1 MPFLG
6 PPVVITPPSPEPPPT
21 VTQKIIL
28 TIERDGN
35 ELSLPLSADVDDHVW
50 CVAPGIEGLDIPASE
65 LLQQRTVGMFGSY
78 DAGIDVPAREIFL
91 PLMVK
96 ASDMLDWFT
105 KRDFYNKI
113 TAPYAD
119 RPFRIWGHRPDG
131 TARWIEGFRVG
142 AAPTWDASTWVP
154 RIMWQK
160 FGQTYVCPDPWW
172 RGEEQV
178 LQWQVPAEAP
188 TFFPILPVR
197 LAPSQIF
204 GEENLVVVQGDIAP
218 SPVWEITGPMT
229 SITVTHIESGR
240 SWTMVATLTAGQTAI
255 VNTDPR
261 GGMNEPRVQSPSGAS
276 WWSKI
281 QQPYD
286 LWPIP
291 IGRQTVTV
299 EVDGASTGTTVIMRI
314 PTLWETM

>member
-6 PPVVITPPSPEPPPT
+6 PPVVITPPPPEPPPT
-21 VTQKIIL
+21 VAQKILL
-28 TIERDGN
+28 TIERDGQS
-35 ELSLPLSADVDDHVW
+35 LSLPLSADVDDHVW
-50 CVAPGIEGLDIPASE
+50 CVAPGIEGLDIPTSE

-78 DAGIDVPAREIFL
+78 DAGVDVPAREIFL

-96 ASDMLDWFT
+96 AADMSDWFV
-105 KRDFYNKI
+105 KRNVYNKI

-131 TARWIEGFRVG
+131 TNRWIDGFRVG
-142 AAPTWDASTWVP
+142 QAPVWDAATWVP

-160 FGQTYVCPDPWW
+160 FGQTFVCTDPWW
-172 RGEEQV
+172 RGADQV
-178 LQWQVPAEAP
+178 LEWLAPAEAP
-188 TFFPILPVR
+188 TFFPLLPVQ
-197 LAPSQIF
+197 LSPSQIF
-204 GEENLVVVQGDIAP
+204 GNENTVIVDGDIQSP
-218 SPVWEITGPMT
+218 PVWEITGPAT
-229 SITVTHIESGR
+229 EVTVTHIESGR
-240 SWTMVATLTAGQTAI
+240 SWTMIATLTAGQTAI

-261 GGMNEPRVQSPSGAS
+261 AAGTAPRVQSPSGAT

-286 LWPIP
+286 LWSLP
-291 IGRQTVTV
+291 IGEQTITV
-299 EVDGASTGTTVIMRI
+299 EVDGVGTGTKVVMRL